1 MSDIQLT
8 PNAQEILDK
17 IGTLTLME
25 IADLI
30 KAMEEKFGVSAAVA
44 MVAGGAGAGAGAAE
58 EVAKTEF
65 TLELSNAGAN
75 KIAVIKV
82 IKDITGL
89 GLKEAKDLVDAAPK
103 VIKENVPKADAEKY
117 KEMIEQAGGGVNL
130 K

>member
-17 IGTLTLME
+17 VGQLTLME

-30 KAMEEKFGVSAAVA
+30 KAMEGKFGVSAAVT

-58 EVAKTEF
+58 ETAKSEY

-82 IKDITGL
+82 VKDITGL

-103 VIKENVPKADAEKY
+103 VIKENVPKADAEKF

>member
-17 IGTLTLME
+17 VGQLTLME

-30 KAMEEKFGVSAAVA
+30 KAMEEKFGVSAAVT

-82 IKDITGL
+82 VKDITGL

-103 VIKENVPKADAEKY
+103 VIKENVPKADAEKF

>member
-17 IGTLTLME
+17 VGQLTLME

-30 KAMEEKFGVSAAVA
+30 KAMEEKFGVSAAVT

-58 EVAKTEF
+58 ETAKSEY

-82 IKDITGL
+82 VKDITGL

-103 VIKENVPKADAEKY
+103 VIKENVPKADAEKF

>member
-30 KAMEEKFGVSAAVA
+30 KAMEEKFGVSAAVT
-44 MVAGGAGAGAGAAE
+44 MVAGGAGAAAGGAE
-58 EVAKTEF
+58 EVAKSEF

-82 IKDITGL
+82 VKNITGL

-103 VIKENVPKADAEKY
+103 VIKENVPKADAEKF

>member
-17 IGTLTLME
+17 VGQLTLME

-30 KAMEEKFGVSAAVA
+30 KAMEEKFGVSAAVT

-58 EVAKTEF
+58 EVAKSEY

-82 IKDITGL
+82 VKDITGL

-103 VIKENVPKADAEKY
+103 VIKENVPKADAEKF